1 LRCQILPRTI
11 GFIYRPRQVT
21 CSVAPS
27 LGTMACMSS
36 YSPRQKRVLL
46 VSILA
51 SFVSFLDGFIV
62 NVALPAIGRDLGGGL
77 TAQQWIVNAYLLT
90 LGSLML
96 LAGSLS
102 DIFGRERI
110 LTVGLIGFGAASIL
124 CALAPNAV
132 FLEVMRA
139 FQGAAGALLVPSS
152 LALIMANF
160 SGGEEGSAIG
170 MWTSWTVVAA
180 VIGPLVGGFLV
191 DAISWR
197 SIFGINVLPIGLVLW
212 LMRPLAPAPRAK
224 GQSAVD
230 GIGALLGALGLG
242 AVMCALI
249 EEPHRGWAS
258 PLILPLL
265 VSGLLALGIF
275 VWYEHQ
281 AAQPM
286 LPVALFAN
294 GNFRVGNIATVLIY
308 GGLSVSTFLVTIFVQ
323 EIGGYSALAAGL
335 TFLPVTALMFL
346 LSSYVGQLA
355 GRYGPRL
362 FMSTGPMVAGV
373 GFLLMLRLDEAAR
386 YWTDLFPGVLL
397 LGLGLALTVAPLTT
411 AILGAIDKQ
420 QAGIASAVNNA
431 ASRLA
436 GLVAIAVI
444 GIIAGPRLTV
454 AGFHAALWF
463 IAALL
468 FAGGVVSA
476 VGITNPSDRCR

>member
-1 LRCQILPRTI
+1 
-11 GFIYRPRQVT
+11 
-21 CSVAPS
+21 
-27 LGTMACMSS
+27 MSS

-77 TAQQWIVNAYLLT
+77 TAQQWVVNAYLLT

-110 LTVGLIGFGAASIL
+110 LTVGLVGFGTASIL

-160 SGGEEGSAIG
+160 SGSEEGSAIG
-170 MWTSWTVVAA
+170 TWTSWTVIAA

-212 LMRPLAPAPRAK
+212 LMRPLAPAPHK
-224 GQSAVD
+224 THKQGQSAVD
-230 GIGALLGALGLG
+230 GVGAVLGALGLG
-242 AVMCALI
+242 AVMWALI
-249 EEPHRGWAS
+249 EQPHRGWAS
-258 PLILPLL
+258 PLIVPLL
-265 VSGLLALGIF
+265 VIGLLALGIF
-275 VWYEHQ
+275 VWYEHR

-294 GNFRVGNIATVLIY
+294 RNFLVGNIATVLIY
-308 GGLSVSTFLVTIFVQ
+308 GGLSVSMFLVTIFLQ

-346 LSSYVGQLA
+346 LSSYAGQLA
-355 GRYGPRL
+355 GRFGPRR
-362 FMSTGPMVAGV
+362 FMSAGPMVAGV

-411 AILGAIDKQ
+411 AILGAIDKEQ
-420 QAGIASAVNNA
+420 SGIASAVNNA
-431 ASRLA
+431 AARLA
-436 GLVAIAVI
+436 GLIAIAVI
-444 GIIAGPRLTV
+444 GIIVGSRLTV

-476 VGITNPSDRCR
+476 VGITNPSDRER

>member
-1 LRCQILPRTI
+1 
-11 GFIYRPRQVT
+11 
-21 CSVAPS
+21 
-27 LGTMACMSS
+27 M
-36 YSPRQKRVLL
+36 LL

-62 NVALPAIGRDLGGGL
+62 NVALPAIARDLGGGL
-77 TAQQWIVNAYLLT
+77 TAQQWVVNAYLLT

-110 LTVGLIGFGAASIL
+110 LTIGLIGFGAASML
-124 CALAPNAV
+124 CALAPNPV

-160 SGGEEGSAIG
+160 SGPEEGSAIG
-170 MWTSWTVVAA
+170 TWTSWTVVAA
-180 VIGPLVGGFLV
+180 AVGPLLGGFLV

-197 SIFGINVLPIGLVLW
+197 AIFAINVPPIGLTLW
-212 LMRPLAPAPRAK
+212 LMRPLEPAPHAK
-224 GQSAVD
+224 GPNAVD
-230 GIGALLGALGLG
+230 GIGALLGALGLA
-242 AVMCALI
+242 AVIYALI
-249 EEPHRGWAS
+249 EQPHRGWAS
-258 PLILPLL
+258 PLIVAPL
-265 VSGLLALGIF
+265 SIGLLALGAF
-275 VWYEHQ
+275 VWYEHR
-281 AAQPM
+281 ATQPM

-294 GNFRVGNIATVLIY
+294 RNFRVGNIATVLIY

-323 EIGGYSALAAGL
+323 EIAGYSALAAGL

-346 LSSYVGQLA
+346 LSSYFGKLA

-362 FMSTGPMVAGV
+362 FMAAGPMVASA
-373 GFLLMLRLDEAAR
+373 GFLLMLRVDEAAR
-386 YWTDLFPGVLL
+386 YWTDLFPGMLL
-397 LGLGLALTVAPLTT
+397 FGLGLALTVAPLTA

-420 QAGIASAVNNA
+420 QSGIASAVNNA

-444 GIIAGPRLTV
+444 GIIVGSKLTV
-454 AGFHAALWF
+454 AGFHAGLWF
-463 IAALL
+463 SAALL
-468 FAGGVVSA
+468 LAGGLVSA
-476 VGITNPSDRCR
+476 AGIRGTGGRPAIGDGHARAPTTFLGRLCAIWPRP

>member
-1 LRCQILPRTI
+1 
-11 GFIYRPRQVT
+11 
-21 CSVAPS
+21 
-27 LGTMACMSS
+27 M
-36 YSPRQKRVLL
+36 
-46 VSILA
+46 
-51 SFVSFLDGFIV
+51 
-62 NVALPAIGRDLGGGL
+62 
-77 TAQQWIVNAYLLT
+77 TAQQWVVNAYLLT

-132 FLEVMRA
+132 SLEVMRA

-160 SGGEEGSAIG
+160 SGSEEGSAIG
-170 MWTSWTVVAA
+170 TWTSWTVVAA
-180 VIGPLVGGFLV
+180 VIGPLLGGFLV

-212 LMRPLAPAPRAK
+212 LMRPLAPAPHKK
-224 GQSAVD
+224 GQSTVD

-242 AVMCALI
+242 AVMWALI
-249 EEPHRGWAS
+249 EQPHRGWAS
-258 PLILPLL
+258 PLIVPPLVIGL
-265 VSGLLALGIF
+265 VVLGIF
-275 VWYEHQ
+275 VWYERRT
-281 AAQPM
+281 AQPM

-294 GNFRVGNIATVLIY
+294 RNFSVGNIATVLIY
-308 GGLSVSTFLVTIFVQ
+308 GGLSVSMFLVTIFVQ
-323 EIGGYSALAAGL
+323 DIGGYSALAAGL
-335 TFLPVTALMFL
+335 TFLPVTVLMFL

-362 FMSTGPMVAGV
+362 FMSAGPMVAGA
-373 GFLLMLRLDEAAR
+373 GFLVMLRLDKAVR

-411 AILGAIDKQ
+411 AILGAIDKEQ
-420 QAGIASAVNNA
+420 SGIASAVNNA

-444 GIIAGPRLTV
+444 GLIVGSRLTV
-454 AGFHAALWF
+454 AGFHTALWF

-476 VGITNPSDRCR
+476 VGITDPSEQDRERANPSAR